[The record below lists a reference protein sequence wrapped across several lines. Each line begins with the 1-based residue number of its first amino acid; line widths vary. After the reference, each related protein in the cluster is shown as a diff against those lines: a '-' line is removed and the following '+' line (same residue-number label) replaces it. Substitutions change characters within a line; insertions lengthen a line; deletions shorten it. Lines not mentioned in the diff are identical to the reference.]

1 MLNIIKGKISRP
13 VKAVFYGPEGIGK
26 STMASNAPGAL
37 FIDVEGGTAQLDV
50 NRVDPPK
57 TWDQLIATVK
67 EVAASPGICKTLI
80 IDTADWAEMLCV
92 KFICAKYKQNSLEGF
107 GYGKGYTILQEEFAR
122 LLEALDLVIAAG
134 MNVIITAHAK
144 MRKQE
149 LPDEAGAFDRW
160 EMKLTRQVAPMVK
173 EWADALI
180 FFNYKTFVVA
190 MENDTKKAQGGKRV
204 MYTSHHPCWD
214 AKNRD
219 GLPEEMDMD
228 FSNIASLFAGGATKT
243 EEPKETPIGKLQKLM
258 EADSVTEA
266 EIQKVVSDKG
276 HYPADKPIAEYED
289 KFITGWLIAHWDQVL
304 PLIKQNRESK

>member
-26 STMASNAPGAL
+26 STMASNAPDAL

-50 NRVDPPK
+50 NRVEPPK
-57 TWDQLIATVK
+57 TWDELITIVK
-67 EVAASPGICKTLI
+67 EVAASPGICKTLV

-92 KFICAKYKQNSLEGF
+92 KYICQKYKQNSLEGF
-107 GYGKGYTILQEEFAR
+107 GYGKGYTILQEEFAKV
-122 LLEALDLVIAAG
+122 LEALDLVIAAG

-160 EMKLTRQVAPMVK
+160 EMKLTRQVAPMLK
-173 EWADALI
+173 EWADALL
-180 FFNYKTFVVA
+180 FFNYKTYVVA

-228 FSNIASLFAGGATKT
+228 FSKIAQLFAGAA
-243 EEPKETPIGKLQKLM
+243 PKETPIDKLKKLM
-258 EADSVTEA
+258 SEAEVTEA
-266 EIQKVVSDKG
+266 EVQKVVSDKG
-276 HYPADKPIAEYED
+276 HYPADKPIAEYDE
-289 KFITGWLIAHWDQVL
+289 KFVSGWLIAHWDQIL
-304 PLIKQNRESK
+304 PLIKQNRNQ

>member
-1 MLNIIKGKISRP
+1 MLNIIKGKIARP

-26 STMASNAPGAL
+26 STMASNAPDPL

-50 NRVDPPK
+50 NRVEPPK
-57 TWDQLIATVK
+57 TWDELITIVK
-67 EVAASPGICKTLI
+67 EVAASPGICKTLV

-92 KFICAKYKQNSLEGF
+92 KYICQKYKQNSLEGF
-107 GYGKGYTILQEEFAR
+107 GYGKGYTILQEEFAKV
-122 LLEALDLVIAAG
+122 LEALDLVITAG

-160 EMKLTRQVAPMVK
+160 EMKLTRQVAPMLK
-173 EWADALI
+173 EWADALL
-180 FFNYKTFVVA
+180 FFNYKTYVVA

-228 FSNIASLFAGGATKT
+228 FSKIAQLFAGTA
-243 EEPKETPIGKLQKLM
+243 PKETPMDKLKKLM
-258 EADSVTEA
+258 SEA
-266 EIQKVVSDKG
+266 EVTDAEVQKVVSDKG
-276 HYPADKPIAEYED
+276 HYPADKSITEYEE
-289 KFITGWLIAHWDQVL
+289 KFISGWLIAHWDQIL
-304 PLIKQNRESK
+304 PLIKQNRNQ